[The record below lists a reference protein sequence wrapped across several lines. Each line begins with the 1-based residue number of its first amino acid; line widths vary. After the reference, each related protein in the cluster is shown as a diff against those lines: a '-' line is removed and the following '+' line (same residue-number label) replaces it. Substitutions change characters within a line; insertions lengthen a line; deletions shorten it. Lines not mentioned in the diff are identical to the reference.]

1 MGTEITEPTSRSF
14 RQPRLIGEQRAAVEA
29 LVTLTEMLGTLPG
42 GYIKIH
48 QPVLSTP
55 ATLAIQFD
63 NPQAFEQWRAAL
75 GIETSAVALHATSDE
90 HVWLSVESVFCGVP
104 FEMTGFG
111 VPLTAEQAKTAQCVH
126 QVPAVAA

>member
-48 QPVLSTP
+48 QPVLSLP
-55 ATLAIQFD
+55 ARLAIQFD
-63 NPQAFEQWRAAL
+63 TPQAFEQWRAAL
-75 GIETSAVALHATSDE
+75 GIAALDVELHATLNE
-90 HVWLSVESVFCGVP
+90 YVWLSVESVFCGVP

-111 VPLTAEQAKTAQCVH
+111 VPLSAALAKAPQ